1 MIDEAD
7 LKLPKKRLNVLVD
20 RTISDITPKKN
31 LEFMLRHSN
40 FSIGL
45 QYTSEDVE
53 DDRIESYGIVLA
65 DEEVEGSSR
74 E

>member
-7 LKLPKKRLNVLVD
+7 QKLPKKRLNVLVD

-45 QYTSEDVE
+45 QYATADAE
-53 DDRIESYGIVLA
+53 DDSIESFGIVL
-65 DEEVEGSSR
+65 EEEEGKIR